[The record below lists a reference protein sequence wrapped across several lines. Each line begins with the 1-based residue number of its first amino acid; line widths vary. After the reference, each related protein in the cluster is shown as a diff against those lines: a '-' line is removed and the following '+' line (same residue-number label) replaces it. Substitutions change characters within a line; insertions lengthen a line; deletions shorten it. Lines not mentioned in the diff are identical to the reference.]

1 MLGVGITSKLS
12 FQTIQNIVQFTTC
25 AFVAFREV
33 PAMTTQR
40 ASGQGD
46 ASLNSTAATA
56 LKALALCRAGA
67 VHDGIELYKQVLEVE
82 YNLRKNLPIALHLRF
97 LENMGLNDAAVAIR
111 LDAIQAGQNLCLK
124 AALGKPSLEVI
135 AEYRE
140 LFARGI
146 VNSAMVA
153 DYLIE
158 LSKLGETTELASFLD
173 VNRFV
178 RCVDL
183 SITDNDMGQEKFFE
197 VIATTLLEERT
208 DHNWREAVQSVRS
221 MHYVPCLDQHN
232 DKRIQ
237 RLLTEISRH
246 VELYV
251 ADLRANGR
259 GVLPWIPEK
268 YFIRPWAL
276 ISSGYGYNVPHIHHF
291 GWITGVLYIA
301 GPNEIG
307 PDGYPVGALRVGAP
321 KAAATTVGWPDFAVA
336 PKPGKLVLLPSYF
349 THWTVP
355 LGKPVLRI
363 SIAFDVIDSY
373 GGHAR

>member
-1 MLGVGITSKLS
+1 
-12 FQTIQNIVQFTTC
+12 
-25 AFVAFREV
+25 
-33 PAMTTQR
+33 MTTQR

-46 ASLNSTAATA
+46 ASSNSTVATA

-67 VHDGIELYKQVLEVE
+67 IHDGVELYKQVLEVE

-97 LENMGLNDAAVAIR
+97 LENMGLNDAAAAIR
-111 LDAIQAGQNLCLK
+111 LEAIQAGQNLSLK
-124 AALGKPSLEVI
+124 AALGKPSLDVV

-140 LFARGI
+140 LFAQGN
-146 VNSAMVA
+146 VNTAMVA

-208 DHNWREAVQSVRS
+208 DHNWREEVQSVRS
-221 MHYVPCLDQHN
+221 MHYIPCLDQHN

-355 LGKPVLRI
+355 LGKPALRI

-373 GGHAR
+373 GGQISR